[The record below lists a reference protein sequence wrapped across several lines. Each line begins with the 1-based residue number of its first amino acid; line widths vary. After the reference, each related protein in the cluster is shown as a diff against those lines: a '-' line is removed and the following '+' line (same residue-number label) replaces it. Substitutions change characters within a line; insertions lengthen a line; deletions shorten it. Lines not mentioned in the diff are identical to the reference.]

1 MSRSPSN
8 RAAVILVMMLV
19 PGTWTAHGRLLA
31 AEPESPAASQPTA
44 ASSPASA
51 PATTRQAPGGDTSRI
66 LTNFANMMKGNWK
79 SLAAFAATT
88 VLNAVLW
95 AIGSLLAGILAGL
108 ASYFI
113 LRRFRLFDATWPWYR
128 FVRWLWPVVFILS
141 AAAGFTYSGAWIGM
155 GRNIKSYIRQKRM
168 LDKIVG
174 HVYFAIVL
182 DEAGYQATGQESAE
196 KLEQVLADSE
206 AIGKLAMA
214 DWAIAREKLTAFPAR
229 SPLERWLVHLALRN
243 ISDDLA
249 EQLRGLDPRLVM
261 VFFGMHPNI
270 DQYLREH
277 PDANAMIAALSVHL
291 EPVRQKACD
300 MVDSVVRP
308 QAAVGIAAGLLGP
321 ALLLG
326 IFCVVVHLAGGRPGR
341 SR

>member
-1 MSRSPSN
+1 MSRSASN
-8 RAAVILVMMLV
+8 PAAVILVTLLV
-19 PGTWTAHGRLLA
+19 PGMWTTHGGLLA
-31 AEPESPAASQPTA
+31 AEPESPAASQPTG

-51 PATTRQAPGGDTSRI
+51 LATTRQAPGGDASRI

-79 SLAAFAATT
+79 SLAAFATTT

-95 AIGSLLAGILAGL
+95 AIGLLLVGILAGL

-113 LRRFRLFDATWPWYR
+113 LRRFKLFDAAWPWYR
-128 FVRWLWPVVFILS
+128 FVRWLWPVVFILG
-141 AAAGFTYSGAWIGM
+141 AAAGFTYSGAWIGL
-155 GRNIKSYIRQKRM
+155 GRNIKSYIREERM
-168 LDKIVG
+168 LDRIVAQ
-174 HVYFAIVL
+174 VYFAIVL
-182 DEAGYQATGQESAE
+182 DKASYQATGQESAE
-196 KLEQVLADSE
+196 KLEQVLAGSE

-214 DWAIAREKLTAFPAR
+214 DWAIVREELTAVTAR
-229 SPLERWLVHLALRN
+229 SAFERWLVHLALRN

-249 EQLRGLDPRLVM
+249 ERLSGLDPRLVM

-277 PDANAMIAALSVHL
+277 PDANPVIAALSVHF

-300 MVDSVVRP
+300 MVDSVVHP

-326 IFCVVVHLAGGRPGR
+326 IFRLVVHLAGRRPARGR
-341 SR
+341 

>member
-1 MSRSPSN
+1 MSKSPSN
-8 RAAVILVMMLV
+8 RTAVILVMMLV
-19 PGTWTAHGRLLA
+19 IGTWIAHGRLLA
-31 AEPESPAASQPTA
+31 AEAESPAASQPTT

-95 AIGSLLAGILAGL
+95 AIGMLLAGILAGL

-128 FVRWLWPVVFILS
+128 FVRWLWPVVFILG
-141 AAAGFTYSGAWIGM
+141 AAAGFTYSGAWIGL
-155 GRNIKSYIRQKRM
+155 GRNIKSYIREKRM

-174 HVYFAIVL
+174 QVYFAIVL
-182 DEAGYQATGQESAE
+182 DKASYQTTGQESAE

-206 AIGKLAMA
+206 AIGELAMA
-214 DWAIAREKLTAFPAR
+214 DWAIAREELTTDAAG
-229 SPLERWLVHLALRN
+229 SPLERWLVQLALRN
-243 ISDDLA
+243 ISDELA
-249 EQLRGLDPRLVM
+249 EQFGSMDPRLMM
-261 VFFGMHPNI
+261 VFIGTHPNI

-277 PDANAMIAALSVHL
+277 PDANPMIAALSVHF
-291 EPVRQKACD
+291 EPVRQKGCD
-300 MVDSVVRP
+300 MVDSVVHP
-308 QAAVGIAAGLLGP
+308 HAAVGIAAGLLGP